1 MMTSWTYLF
10 VVLISFTCV
19 AALPTRAGE
28 SEDEEE
34 KKEDRLLFEPKK
46 GGEDKQ
52 GKVAPPGKHQQE
64 EAIIENTAAWKKA
77 VEEKIGRET
86 PKDHGEIGSLGG
98 EALAHGAHEGD
109 LHGKVPEEK
118 AIKHVDTGA
127 LGEDF
132 LHNVMHDGEENHE
145 EADKQ
150 LLKERPAEIGD
161 VAKMNFDKESLKQ
174 FKEDAFKDP
183 DPTDKKFDN
192 QDHGPKRP
200 DKALHGVLMHGD
212 QEAGKDHSHEDQV
225 KKEDKPRGEDTVRIG
240 RVDKTAFLK
249 EEEKVA
255 RATPNTVDTE
265 QLLHGAGKGHVHDHA
280 APKGSRDDGVEDG
293 VLDENFMHNLMHGGL
308 EKHEHDDSRLK
319 KEKAIRPRDLEN
331 LGLDKSL
338 LKGLDLKKMIQD
350 DMEEY
355 NKFISEKG
363 GDDDSMWNI
372 FNSFQFRYFKNGEDI
387 DDISSR
393 QPVDEWDDS
402 VITPVAKGD
411 DGINHKHP

>member
-10 VVLISFTCV
+10 IVLISFTCV

-34 KKEDRLLFEPKK
+34 TKDGRLLFEPKK
-46 GGEDKQ
+46 GGEVKQ
-52 GKVAPPGKHQQE
+52 GEVAPTRDQQE
-64 EAIIENTAAWKKA
+64 GSIIENTAAWKKA
-77 VEEKIGRET
+77 VEEKIGRDA
-86 PKDHGEIGSLGG
+86 PKDHGVIGSLDG

-109 LHGKVPEEK
+109 VHGKATEEK

-132 LHNVMHDGEENHE
+132 LHNVMHDGEGNHE
-145 EADKQ
+145 EADEH

-174 FKEDAFKDP
+174 FKEDAFIDP
-183 DPTDKKFDN
+183 DPNDKRFDN
-192 QDHGPKRP
+192 QEHGPKRP

-240 RVDKTAFLK
+240 RVDKTALLK
-249 EEEKVA
+249 EEEKIDGA
-255 RATPNTVDTE
+255 PPNTVDAE
-265 QLLHGAGKGHVHDHA
+265 QLLHGTGEGHVHDHA
-280 APKGSRDDGVEDG
+280 PEGSRDYGAEDG

-308 EKHEHDDSRLK
+308 EKHDHDDSRLK
-319 KEKAIRPRDLEN
+319 SEKAIRPRDLEH

-355 NKFISEKG
+355 NKFMSEKG
-363 GDDDSMWNI
+363 GDEDSIWNI

-387 DDISSR
+387 DDISTR
-393 QPVDEWDDS
+393 QPVDEWDES
-402 VITPVAKGD
+402 VITTPVAKGD
-411 DGINHKHP
+411 EGINHKHP